1 MRRRIGVLLMALLLS
16 ALVQAAH
23 AAPEWTYHLPA
34 NLLENRNGNLTLV
47 NRQVLLGQDYE
58 PHNLVPLGELRSV
71 SGPHAL
77 RKEAALALKELF
89 NAAEEA
95 GFQLYIKSSYRNYG
109 TQSTMYHNRVE
120 KYGKDDG
127 VVAYPGSSDHQTGL
141 GVDVLNLE
149 WANQDGMRPE
159 FGNTKEAQWMEAHCA
174 EFGFI
179 IRYLPEKQEI
189 TGIIYEPWHLRYV
202 GRDVAGYMMENRL
215 SLEEFALEYQQAIAD
230 YEAAGGDFAALCA
243 QLNALPPALELD
255 ETDEAG
261 DSEVSIFY
269 KRP

>member
-1 MRRRIGVLLMALLLS
+1 MKKRVIWLILLMMLL
-16 ALVQAAH
+16 QAQTGL
-23 AAPEWTYHLPA
+23 AAPEWTYSIPA
-34 NLLENRNGNLTLV
+34 NLLENRNGNLILV
-47 NRQVLLGQDYE
+47 NRQSLLDSTFE
-58 PHNLVPLGELRSV
+58 PHNLVSIAHLPGV

-77 RKEAALALKELF
+77 RKEAAVALTEMFK
-89 NAAEEA
+89 AAEEA
-95 GFQLYIKSSYRNYG
+95 GYKLYVKSSYRSYG

-149 WANQDGMRPE
+149 WAKQDGMRPE
-159 FGNTKEAQWMEAHCA
+159 FSNTKEAQWMEANCA

-202 GRDVAGYMMENRL
+202 GREVATYMMKKRL
-215 SLEEFALEYQQAIAD
+215 SLEEFSQEYQQAID
-230 YEAAGGDFAALCA
+230 DFKAAGGDFQALCA
-243 QLNALPPALELD
+243 QLNALPPARVLD

-261 DSEVSIFY
+261 DSEISIFY
-269 KRP
+269 KNP